1 MVINE
6 TAARRFFGSAER
18 ALGGVAQLNG
28 ALGEQR
34 AEVVGVV
41 GDVRHTS
48 IGVVPAP
55 EVYRPFAQTFVTAM
69 TLVVRTAGNP
79 AASGAAVRAA
89 VWSVDPDVAIA
100 GMAPMTTAVRENL
113 GRPRMIATLLLVFA
127 AIGLTIVVCGVYGVV
142 GYTVRRRE
150 REIGIR
156 VALGASQRSVRAL
169 VMGQGL
175 RYVLA
180 GLAVG
185 VPAALAVSRL
195 MRGLLYGIEPYN
207 PVTLLALC
215 SAIAIATLS
224 ATLGPS
230 RRAVRIEPSALIK
243 QD

>member
-113 GRPRMIATLLLVFA
+113 GRPRMIATLLLLFA

-142 GYTVRRRE
+142 GYTVGAASGRSASGSPWARRSARFG
-150 REIGIR
+150 RSSWGR
-156 VALGASQRSVRAL
+156 GSATCSQ
-169 VMGQGL
+169 
-175 RYVLA
+175 
-180 GLAVG
+180 
-185 VPAALAVSRL
+185 VSR
-195 MRGLLYGIEPYN
+195 
-207 PVTLLALC
+207 
-215 SAIAIATLS
+215 SAC
-224 ATLGPS
+224 
-230 RRAVRIEPSALIK
+230 RRPWP
-243 QD
+243 